1 MAGVTGADRELDPS
15 HGRGG
20 LLRAAPTMWG
30 VERRRIL
37 IIDDER
43 ELRTML
49 SSYLQAE
56 GFETL
61 EAANGQQGLES
72 AKKTEP
78 DLVILDV
85 GLPGIDGFEVLRRL
99 RQRSDVPVIMLTAR
113 AEEMDRVVGLTVG
126 ADDYV
131 TKPFSPRE
139 ISARITAI
147 LRRSSIAMRSGEEEE
162 QVLRFEGL
170 IIDSA
175 KREVVVDGQPVEMST
190 LEFDLLAALAA
201 SPGRVFSREQ
211 LMEKVWGWDY
221 FGVDRVVDVHVVNI
235 RKALGDNAAHPR
247 FVGTVRG
254 VGYKFVGTPL

>member
-1 MAGVTGADRELDPS
+1 MD
-15 HGRGG
+15 
-20 LLRAAPTMWG
+20 
-30 VERRRIL
+30 RRRVL

-49 SSYLQAE
+49 SSYLKAE

-61 EAANGQQGLES
+61 EAADGDQGLES
-72 AKKTEP
+72 VTKAEP
-78 DLVILDV
+78 DVVILDV

-99 RQRSDVPVIMLTAR
+99 RQRSEVPVIMLTAR
-113 AEEMDRVVGLTVG
+113 AEEVDRVVGLTVG

-139 ISARITAI
+139 LSARITAV
-147 LRRSSIAMRSGEEEE
+147 LRRSAMAPRISDDEEI
-162 QVLRFEGL
+162 LCFEGL
-170 IIDSA
+170 TIDPA
-175 KREVVVDGQPVEMST
+175 RREVVCDGRPVEMST
-190 LEFDLLAALAA
+190 LEFDLLVALAG

-235 RKALGDNAAHPR
+235 RKALGDDPARPR
-247 FVGTVRG
+247 FIGTVRG
-254 VGYKFVGTPL
+254 VGYKFVGTAP

>member
-1 MAGVTGADRELDPS
+1 M
-15 HGRGG
+15 
-20 LLRAAPTMWG
+20 
-30 VERRRIL
+30 ERRLVL

-49 SSYLQAE
+49 SSYLKKE

-61 EAANGQQGLES
+61 EAADGPQGLES
-72 AKKTEP
+72 AAKGEP
-78 DLVILDV
+78 DLIILDV

-113 AEEMDRVVGLTVG
+113 SEEMDRVVGLTVG

-139 ISARITAI
+139 VSARITAI
-147 LRRSSIAMRSGEEEE
+147 LRRSSMATRSGEDEE
-162 QVLRFEGL
+162 QALRFEGL

-175 KREVVVDGQPVEMST
+175 KREVVCDGKPVEVST
-190 LEFDLLAALAA
+190 LEFDLLVALAS
-201 SPGRVFSREQ
+201 SPGRVFSRQQ

-221 FGVDRVVDVHVVNI
+221 FGVDRVVDVHMVNI
-235 RKALGDNAAHPR
+235 RKALGDDPAHPR
-247 FVGTVRG
+247 FIGTVRG
-254 VGYKFVGTPL
+254 VGYKFQPASSNRPASLEG